1 MTGLHWPLGEP
12 GIWLR
17 RGALLLVMAAVVV
30 GSAPKVLPDRFQAQG
45 LPTVVGGP
53 QIRLDI
59 AGQPRWVPLGWTL
72 ADAIQQF
79 RLQASAGS
87 LTAVDG
93 SILRHGAFPGEVL
106 LNGEAAP
113 HGTLLEA
120 GATISL
126 RPGSNRVEPLDRLV
140 LRFGPSGP
148 HNPQFSLE
156 TGPGREILTSGAIS
170 RRGVTSV
177 FEPSTAPRQ
186 PNAVALTFDD
196 GPWPDSTGKVLGI
209 LARAHVKATFFLVG
223 KQVRKHPELAR
234 DELRAGMTL
243 GSHSYSHPQPFGALS
258 KEGIRR
264 EIDQGMAALS
274 ELGVRTTLF
283 RPPGG
288 AIPPVV
294 VSTARARGLRTVVWT
309 VDPDDWQPGTTA
321 DQIVQRVL
329 QQARPGAI
337 VLLHD
342 GGGDRSATVEAL
354 PRIIDGLKQRKLAFV
369 TL

>member
-1 MTGLHWPLGEP
+1 MTGLQWPPGEP
-12 GIWLR
+12 SIWLR
-17 RGALLLVMAAVVV
+17 RGALLLVLVAAVA
-30 GSAPKVLPDRFQAQG
+30 GSASKALPDRFRAQG
-45 LPTVVGGP
+45 LPVTAGP
-53 QIRLDI
+53 RIRLDV
-59 AGQPRWVPLGWTL
+59 AGRQHWVPLGWTL
-72 ADAIQQF
+72 ADAIHQF
-79 RLQASAGS
+79 KLRAPAGN

-93 SILRHGAFPGEVL
+93 ALLRPGAFPGRVL
-106 LNGEAAP
+106 LNGAP
-113 HGTLLEA
+113 VPSGTVLEA

-126 RPGSNRVEPLDRLV
+126 QAGTDRVEPLDRLV
-140 LRFGPSGP
+140 LQYGP
-148 HNPQFSLE
+148 HEPHDPEFYLG
-156 TGPGREILTSGAIS
+156 TGPGRETLTSGAIS
-170 RRGVTSV
+170 HRGVAAV
-177 FEPSTAPRQ
+177 FEPSGALRQ

-196 GPWPDSTGKVLGI
+196 GPWPDSTVRILGI

-223 KQVRKHPELAR
+223 EQVGKHPEIVR

-258 KEGIRR
+258 RQDIDR
-264 EIDQGMAALS
+264 EIDQGLAALS

-288 AIPPVV
+288 AIPPAV
-294 VSTARARGLRTVVWT
+294 VSAARAKGLRTVVWT
-309 VDPDDWQPGTTA
+309 VDPDDWRRGTTA

-329 QQARPGAI
+329 QQTKPGSI

-354 PRIIDGLKQRKLAFV
+354 PRIIDGLKKRRLAFV